1 MDADRKLPLDEL
13 QQVDGVDARHGQRV
27 EEEGDGRAGRGRRPA
42 GQEDEACEYGW
53 AGNSGLCTYKVTS
66 QFIDSDSM
74 YGTPLTID
82 HPFCET
88 VQNCDVAGIA
98 CSAAYTMRSVP

>member
-1 MDADRKLPLDEL
+1 MYLSVDAPGLEDLLVELLLALVDADRKLLLDEL

-53 AGNSGLCTYKVTS
+53 TVHSGLCTNKVTS
-66 QFIDSDSM
+66 QLIDSDSM
-74 YGTPLTID
+74 YGTPLTISK
-82 HPFCET
+82 T
-88 VQNCDVAGIA
+88 
-98 CSAAYTMRSVP
+98 